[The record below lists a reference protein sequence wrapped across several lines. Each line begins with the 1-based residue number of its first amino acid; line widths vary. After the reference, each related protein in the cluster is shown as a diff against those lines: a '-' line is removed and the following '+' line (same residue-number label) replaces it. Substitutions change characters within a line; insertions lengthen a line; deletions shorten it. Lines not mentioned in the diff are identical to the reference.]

1 MKEIKLNDKLK
12 EIENSLNY
20 LDGKTSKQKIIF
32 DLSAKKKIGKH
43 FYFDELRIN
52 HKLDSIP
59 GAMTHVLMR
68 LFSEEIVVK
77 LQNVAPSL
85 IFVFRAYH
93 DMESDI
99 IYLFRERKDKAFVLF
114 KFFLPAFEMA
124 LLNSNKE
131 IQLEQYKSE
140 LIGEIRTNIN
150 LAIKRGGFKKSIPK
164 KKKKIYQFDKCK
176 SCQHGLR
183 LSGEEYCYECLQ
195 KRVDK
200 NV

>member
-1 MKEIKLNDKLK
+1 MD
-12 EIENSLNY
+12 Y
-20 LDGKTSKQKIIF
+20 LDGKTAKQKIIF
-32 DLSAKKKIGKH
+32 DLSNKKKIGKH
-43 FYFDELRIN
+43 YYFDELRTN
-52 HKLDSIP
+52 HKLDNIP
-59 GAMTHVLMR
+59 GAMTHILMR

-99 IYLFRERKDKAFVLF
+99 IYMFREKKGKSFILF

-124 LLNSNKE
+124 MLNHDKE

-140 LIGEIRTNIN
+140 LIGEVRTKIN
-150 LAIKRGGFKKSIPK
+150 LIVKSGGFKNSIPK
-164 KKKKIYQFDKCK
+164 KKKIVYQFDKCK

-183 LSGEEYCYECLQ
+183 VSGEKYCYECMQ
-195 KRVDK
+195 KK
-200 NV
+200 